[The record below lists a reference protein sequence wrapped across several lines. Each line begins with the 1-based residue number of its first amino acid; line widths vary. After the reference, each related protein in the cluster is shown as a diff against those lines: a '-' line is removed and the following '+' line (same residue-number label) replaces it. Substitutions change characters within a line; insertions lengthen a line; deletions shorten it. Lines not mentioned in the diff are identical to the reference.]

1 MRPTGYGVIDDSRLQ
16 QVPGPVAAMPPVLPL
31 DSDQPLSAELTR
43 AITLEQH
50 SDAVPGGQQ
59 KAGGPD
65 GIWFDGS
72 TLLCG
77 CPECRAPMSIRLWL
91 AVADC
96 WQCETSIQLTE
107 EQERQAH
114 RLLQQ
119 HQSSRTAVGPSL
131 AQPVVDSP
139 APHVPLPAEHV
150 SKPLDPVVAGAPPAP
165 VLPSP
170 PRARRR
176 RAAAS
181 TEAHR
186 RLRPHTATAL
196 ATAWLSELFTDL
208 PSWLISLVFHLILL
222 TILGLLTLGDLQ
234 DRMITLSTVVSRN
247 VREGVAE
254 FSLQQDEAQFQLP
267 PPSEFDV
274 NNQTDRQILL
284 RAEQEA
290 RQLRVDSELLET
302 TVPLEQVRQRV
313 QGPRKSRLALA
324 SRDPR
329 VRVQMIR
336 QEGGTTLTEAAVAR
350 ALHWLSRQQRRDG
363 RWKLDGGRTSDSA
376 ATSLALMPFLGAGQ
390 TPDTG
395 VYKNVVARGLRWLL
409 DSQLP
414 NGDLRI
420 NGSGNTG
427 MYAQG
432 QCAIVLCEAFL
443 MTGNERLR
451 IPAQQAINFI
461 VAAQFPDGGW
471 RYRPNQETPRPGRR
485 GDTSV
490 LGWQMMAL
498 QSARAA
504 GLEVPEET
512 LELASHYLDGVATRS
527 GSQYAYQRGN
537 APTPVMTA
545 EALLCRM
552 YLGWSLREPG
562 LRQGVDYLLSQH
574 LPDARRENIYYWY
587 YATQT
592 LHQAGGTHWDRWNKQ
607 MRDVL
612 VSSQVSRGKHAGS
625 WQPAHSHSR
634 AGGRVYTTALAACTL
649 EVYYR
654 HLPIFRQ
661 IDLDGEVD
669 SQ

>member
-16 QVPGPVAAMPPVLPL
+16 RAPGPVPADPPVVSL
-31 DSDQPLSAELTR
+31 DSHQPLSTELAASVIHEQR
-43 AITLEQH
+43 SDVVLER
-50 SDAVPGGQQ
+50 QQ
-59 KAGGPD
+59 KAGGPNA
-65 GIWFDGS
+65 IWFDGS

-77 CPECRAPMSIRLWL
+77 CPECHAPMSIRLWL

-114 RLLQQ
+114 KLLQQ
-119 HQSSRTAVGPSL
+119 HQNSQSAARPTSPPPSVKSSP
-131 AQPVVDSP
+131 PP
-139 APHVPLPAEHV
+139 VPLPAEHL
-150 SKPLDPVVAGAPPAP
+150 SAPLGRVVVGTPPAP
-165 VLPSP
+165 SLPSP

-234 DRMITLSTVVSRN
+234 DRVITLSTVVSRN

-274 NNQTDRQILL
+274 NNRTDRQILL

-290 RQLRVDSELLET
+290 RQLRLDSEALET
-302 TVPLEQVRQRV
+302 TMPLEQVRQRV
-313 QGPRKSRLALA
+313 QGSRKSRLALA

-390 TPDTG
+390 TPDAG

-420 NGSGNTG
+420 NGS
-427 MYAQG
+427 
-432 QCAIVLCEAFL
+432 
-443 MTGNERLR
+443 
-451 IPAQQAINFI
+451 
-461 VAAQFPDGGW
+461 
-471 RYRPNQETPRPGRR
+471 
-485 GDTSV
+485 
-490 LGWQMMAL
+490 
-498 QSARAA
+498 
-504 GLEVPEET
+504 
-512 LELASHYLDGVATRS
+512 
-527 GSQYAYQRGN
+527 
-537 APTPVMTA
+537 
-545 EALLCRM
+545 
-552 YLGWSLREPG
+552 
-562 LRQGVDYLLSQH
+562 
-574 LPDARRENIYYWY
+574 
-587 YATQT
+587 
-592 LHQAGGTHWDRWNKQ
+592 
-607 MRDVL
+607 
-612 VSSQVSRGKHAGS
+612 
-625 WQPAHSHSR
+625 
-634 AGGRVYTTALAACTL
+634 
-649 EVYYR
+649 
-654 HLPIFRQ
+654 
-661 IDLDGEVD
+661 
-669 SQ
+669 

>member
-1 MRPTGYGVIDDSRLQ
+1 MRPTGYGVIDDSPLQ
-16 QVPGPVAAMPPVLPL
+16 RAPGLVPAAPRVVSL
-31 DSDQPLSAELTR
+31 DSHQPLSAEL
-43 AITLEQH
+43 AGSIIPEQH
-50 SDAVPGGQQ
+50 SDDALERQR
-59 KAGGPD
+59 KAGGPNA
-65 GIWFDGS
+65 IWFDGG

-77 CPECRAPMSIRLWL
+77 CPECHAPMSIRLWL

-119 HQSSRTAVGPSL
+119 QNSQSAARPSL
-131 AQPVVDSP
+131 PQGPVKSSVP
-139 APHVPLPAEHV
+139 PVPLPTEHL
-150 SKPLDPVVAGAPPAP
+150 SAPFDQVVAGTPPAP
-165 VLPSP
+165 SLPSP

-176 RAAAS
+176 RTAAS

-234 DRMITLSTVVSRN
+234 DRVITLSTVVSRN
-247 VREGVAE
+247 VRKGVAE
-254 FSLQQDEAQFQLP
+254 FSLEQDEAQFQLP

-274 NNQTDRQILL
+274 NNRTDRQILL

-290 RQLRVDSELLET
+290 RQLRVDSEALET
-302 TVPLEQVRQRV
+302 TMPLEQVRQRV
-313 QGPRKSRLALA
+313 QGARKSRLALA
-324 SRDPR
+324 ARDPR
-329 VRVQMIR
+329 VRVEMIR

-363 RWKLDGGRTSDSA
+363 RWKLDGGRASDSA

-390 TPDTG
+390 TPDAG

-451 IPAQQAINFI
+451 MPAQQAIDFI
-461 VAAQFPDGGW
+461 VEAQFPDGGW
-471 RYRPNQETPRPGRR
+471 RYRPNGETPRPGRR

-574 LPDARRENIYYWY
+574 LPDARRENVYYWY

-592 LHQAGGTHWDRWNKQ
+592 LHQMGGTHWDRWNKK
-607 MRDVL
+607 MRSVL
-612 VSSQVSRGKHAGS
+612 VSSQVTRGNHAGS
-625 WQPAHSHSR
+625 WPPAHSHSK
-634 AGGRVYTTALAACTL
+634 AGGRVYMTALAACTL

-661 IDLDGEVD
+661 IDLDEQGAAK
-669 SQ
+669 